1 VYEGLKNMKK
11 LLIIDT
17 NVLLHDP
24 SSLEKFEDND
34 IVIPFAVIEE
44 LDTNKK
50 KMDEVGRN
58 ARLVSRKLDDLRNLG
73 NLAEGVPLP
82 GGGTLKIEMNFRNAG
97 KELMLDFDKY
107 DNRILA
113 VAYGLS
119 KDRPTYLVTKDLNL
133 RIKAD
138 VLKVKAEDYSNDKID
153 HHSLYENIKEVY
165 IPQADFAL
173 LFKRGQLEYLQP
185 TLTLYSNEFVVLKC
199 CENSSQSALARYLNN
214 TFYTLKYENETF
226 FDLRARNKE
235 QKFAL
240 ELLRDPSIKIVALLG
255 PAGTGKTLIS
265 LAAGL
270 DQVADHSSYSSVL
283 VTRPTIPVGEDI
295 GFLPGDKDEKLRPW
309 MQPIFDNLE
318 LMFHNSTKAEAKDH
332 IQQLI
337 GYGLLQ
343 LDCLTYI
350 RGRSISNQF
359 IICDEA
365 QNLTLRQIKTLATR
379 VGPGTKIVFT
389 GDPEQIDNP
398 YLDASSNGLSIL
410 ADKLRDIEIAG
421 HVTLFKGERSDVAEL
436 CARIL

>member
-1 VYEGLKNMKK
+1 MKK
-11 LLIIDT
+11 CMVIDT
-17 NVLLHDP
+17 NVLLHNPDALT
-24 SSLEKFEDND
+24 SFGDNKV
-34 IVIPFAVIEE
+34 VIPFAVIEE
-44 LDTNKK
+44 LDNNKK

-58 ARLVSRKLDDLRNLG
+58 ARHVSRKLDDLRSLG
-73 NLAEGVPLP
+73 NLADGILLP
-82 GGGTLKIEMNFRNAG
+82 SGGTLKIEMNFHNLE
-97 KELMLDFDKY
+97 KELMLDLDKY

-113 VAYGLS
+113 VAYGLT
-119 KDRPTYLVTKDLNL
+119 KENITILVTKDLNL

-138 VLKVKAEDYSNDKID
+138 VLKIKAEDYSNDKID
-153 HHSLYENIKEVY
+153 HSSLYEITKEYAVLSK
-165 IPQADFAL
+165 QEVNTF
-173 LFKRGQLEYLQP
+173 FKNGKVPFETD
-185 TLTLYSNEFVVLKC
+185 TLSPNEFVILKC
-199 CENSSQSALARYLNN
+199 YENTSQSALARYLDGN
-214 TFYTLKYENETF
+214 FHTLKYENETF
-226 FDLRARNKE
+226 FDLKARNKE

-240 ELLRDPSIKIVALLG
+240 ELLMDPSIKIVVLLG
-255 PAGTGKTLIS
+255 CAGTGKTLIS

-270 DQVADHSSYSSVL
+270 DQVTDKTKYSSVL
-283 VTRPTIPVGEDI
+283 ITRPTIPVGEDI

-318 LMFHNSTKAEAKDH
+318 LMFHNSTKAEAQDH

-350 RGRSISNQF
+350 RGRSIPNQF

-379 VGPGTKIVFT
+379 VSSGTKIVFT

-410 ADKLRDIEIAG
+410 ADKMRDVNIAG
-421 HVTLFKGERSDVAEL
+421 HTTLFKSERSDVAEL
-436 CARIL
+436 CAKVL